1 MPFSPQPI
9 PARTASHRRPRWS
22 APLASTCA
30 LAALLLTGSSHVGT
44 ASAALMPPSPP
55 SAPQPHGTLHEE
67 ILRLLDSSE
76 ALPREADWAR
86 LGPGALSELLGLA
99 SNPKASEPQRARAIA
114 AMAVVAHPEASLR
127 LQELLRSTAQPS
139 SVRAAATLAL
149 GRRSGLEAI
158 PVLTPLL
165 ADPNEQVRA
174 TAAQTLGRVGGA
186 EVRKALEERLPIEES
201 LAVREAIQ
209 QGLSYV
215 EP

>member
-1 MPFSPQPI
+1 MPFFPQPI
-9 PARTASHRRPRWS
+9 PARPASHRRRWPAS
-22 APLASTCA
+22 LASTCA
-30 LAALLLTGSSHVGT
+30 LAALLLTGSSRLGE
-44 ASAALMPPSPP
+44 ASAAFMAP
-55 SAPQPHGTLHEE
+55 SAPSSPQPRGTLHEE
-67 ILRLLDSSE
+67 ILRLLDRSD

-86 LGPGALSELLGLA
+86 LGPEALSELLGLA
-99 SNPKASEPQRARAIA
+99 SNPKAPEPQRSRAVA

-127 LQELLRSTAQPS
+127 LQELLRSPAQPS

-149 GRRSGLEAI
+149 GRRAGLEAI
-158 PVLTPLL
+158 PLLTPLL
-165 ADPNEQVRA
+165 SDPNEQVRA

-186 EVRKALEERLPIEES
+186 EVRKALEERLPLEES